1 MAIFDRLDRMASKA
15 VDRINAIGFT
25 LTPMVKT
32 PNGRARQDMD
42 RPVITGKAV
51 FDYFEAEYGI
61 ELGVRKSYRES
72 NDLRA
77 LQSGREPLV
86 SIDRKY
92 FATLA
97 SEPRQGDV
105 IEFEERASLPR
116 FEVVSAKRDG
126 QSRMMVQLVHLGSQ
140 A

>member
-1 MAIFDRLDRMASKA
+1 MSIFDRLDRMASKA

-25 LTPMVKT
+25 LTPMARS
-32 PNGRARQDMD
+32 PNGRPRQDDD
-42 RPVITGKAV
+42 RPVITGKGV

-97 SEPRQGDV
+97 SEPRQGD
-105 IEFEERASLPR
+105 IMEFDERANLPR

-126 QSRMMVQLVHLGSQ
+126 QSRIMVQLVHLGSQ

>member
-1 MAIFDRLDRMASKA
+1 MSIFDRLDRMASKA

-25 LTPMVKT
+25 LTPMVST
-32 PNGRARQDMD
+32 PNGRPQQDLN
-42 RPVITGKAV
+42 RPVIAGKGI

-92 FATLA
+92 FPTLA
-97 SEPRQGDV
+97 SEPQQGD
-105 IEFEERASLPR
+105 IIAFDERANLPR

-126 QSRMMVQLVHLGSQ
+126 QSRMMVQLVHKGRQ